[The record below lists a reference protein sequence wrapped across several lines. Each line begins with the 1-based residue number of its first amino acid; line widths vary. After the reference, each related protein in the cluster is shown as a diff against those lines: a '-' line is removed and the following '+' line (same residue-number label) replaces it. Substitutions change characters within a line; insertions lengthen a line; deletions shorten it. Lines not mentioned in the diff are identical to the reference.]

1 MILNVISFG
10 YEVEDVGFY
19 IYYFGIMGFLICVN
33 ILGNIF
39 VMMIILCYWDLYINS
54 NYLLVNQVVV
64 DFLYGVFY
72 FVYNFV
78 QMIIVFLVVEVFGLW
93 F

>member
-1 MILNVISFG
+1 MLELFSFCSVFLGGDKMILNVISFG

-54 NYLLVNQVVV
+54 NYLLVN
-64 DFLYGVFY
+64 
-72 FVYNFV
+72 
-78 QMIIVFLVVEVFGLW
+78 
-93 F
+93 